1 MKGVVGQN
9 SNPSAP
15 PISNRFAE
23 ALQEERRLLIVDDEP
38 EIVEELALFLRKK
51 GFQCETAFDGQEAL
65 EKIKQDPEIAIVL
78 TDIRM
83 PGIDGL
89 ELAKRLRE
97 YWSDQRDLEVIILT
111 GHAGIDQAVEA
122 LKMGAVDFLTKP
134 VSLKYLLSTVQQ
146 ADKAICMR
154 RLDHQYR
161 VMLSEELAGRTA
173 EVKQLL
179 AEVEAVKQ
187 ELLTSHPSP
196 SVDECIKSIFLPG
209 VRYEL
214 SPVVETI
221 SGMTALL
228 EEDERIAAVDGA
240 DLYLE
245 HLAQAAREAH
255 VFTETLSD
263 LMAAMCG
270 EITVSKTAVSLEDIL
285 ADVLSVANPR
295 AAAAGVS
302 LETHIPHDLPDICGD
317 HGRIV
322 QSLTRIL
329 ESGINLAPMGGALSL
344 RAEALDQE
352 VQFRITLHGAPTA
365 LADEDAGPR
374 CGDSVKTLPH
384 LSSDRL
390 GIGYTLARRL
400 IQMLG
405 GAVRLESQPDS
416 GPTFVITLP
425 R

>member
-1 MKGVVGQN
+1 MKGVPGED
-9 SNPSAP
+9 SNPNLP
-15 PISNRFAE
+15 PGANRFAE

-51 GFQCETAFDGQEAL
+51 GFQCETAFDGEEAL
-65 EKIKQDPEIAIVL
+65 SKIKQDPAIAIVL

-89 ELAKRLRE
+89 ELAKKLRE
-97 YWSDQRDLEVIILT
+97 TWSDQRDLEVIMLT

-122 LKMGAVDFLTKP
+122 LQMGALDFLTKP

-161 VMLSEELAGRTA
+161 VMLSEELESRTA

-179 AEVEAVKQ
+179 AEVEALRQ
-187 ELLTSHPSP
+187 ELLTGHPSP
-196 SVDECIKSIFLPG
+196 SLDECMKSIFLPG
-209 VRYEL
+209 VQYEL

-221 SGMTALL
+221 FGMTALL
-228 EEDERIAAVDGA
+228 EEDERVTAIDGA

-245 HLAQAAREAH
+245 HLAQAAREAR

-263 LMAAMCG
+263 LMATMCG
-270 EITVSKTAVSLEDIL
+270 EIIVSKTPVSLEDVL
-285 ADVLSVANPR
+285 ADVLSVAGPK

-302 LETHIPHDLPDICGD
+302 LETHIPDDLPNVCGD
-317 HGRIV
+317 RGRIA

-329 ESGINLAPMGGALSL
+329 ESGVNLAPMGGALAL
-344 RAEALDQE
+344 RAEALDRE
-352 VQFRITLHGAPTA
+352 VQFRITLHGAPA
-365 LADEDAGPR
+365 APGDDDAGGR
-374 CGDSVKTLPH
+374 SADDVKALTH
-384 LSSDRL
+384 LSSERL
-390 GIGYTLARRL
+390 GIGYTLAGRL

-405 GAVRLESQPDS
+405 GTLKLESQSGS
-416 GPTFVITLP
+416 GPSFVVTLP

>member
-1 MKGVVGQN
+1 MKGVAGQI

-15 PISNRFAE
+15 PRANRFAE

-51 GFQCETAFDGQEAL
+51 GFQCETAFDGHEAL

-89 ELAKRLRE
+89 ELAKWLRE
-97 YWSDQRDLEVIILT
+97 SWNDQRDLEVIILT

-146 ADKAICMR
+146 ADKAICLR

-161 VMLSEELAGRTA
+161 VMLSEELDGRTA
-173 EVKQLL
+173 EVKQLV
-179 AEVEAVKQ
+179 AEIEALRQ
-187 ELLTSHPSP
+187 ELLTGHPSP
-196 SVDECIKSIFLPG
+196 SVVECMKSIFLPG

-214 SPVVETI
+214 GPVVETI

-228 EEDERIAAVDGA
+228 EEDERIAAIDGA

-255 VFTETLSD
+255 VFTDTLRD

-270 EITVSKTAVSLEDIL
+270 EITFSKTAVSLEDIL
-285 ADVLSVANPR
+285 ADVLSVASPR

-302 LETHIPHDLPDICGD
+302 LETHLPDDLPDICGD

-322 QSLTRIL
+322 QSLIRIL
-329 ESGINLAPMGGALSL
+329 ESGTNLAPMGGVLSL
-344 RAEALDQE
+344 RAEALDRE
-352 VQFRITLHGAPTA
+352 VRFRITLHGAPVPS
-365 LADEDAGPR
+365 ADEDAGPR
-374 CGDSVKTLPH
+374 SADAVRTLPH

-405 GAVRLESQPDS
+405 GAVGLESQPGS
-416 GPTFVITLP
+416 GPTFVVTLP

>member
-179 AEVEAVKQ
+179 AEVGAVKQ

>member
-1 MKGVVGQN
+1 MKGVPGED
-9 SNPSAP
+9 SNPNLP
-15 PISNRFAE
+15 LGGNRFAE

-51 GFQCETAFDGQEAL
+51 GFQCETAFDGEEAL
-65 EKIKQDPEIAIVL
+65 SKIKQDPAIAIVL

-89 ELAKRLRE
+89 ELAKKLRE
-97 YWSDQRDLEVIILT
+97 TWSDQRDLEVIMLT

-122 LKMGAVDFLTKP
+122 LQMGALDFLTKP

-161 VMLSEELAGRTA
+161 VMLSEELESRTA

-179 AEVEAVKQ
+179 AEVEALRQ
-187 ELLTSHPSP
+187 ELLTGHPSP
-196 SVDECIKSIFLPG
+196 SVDECMKSIFLPG
-209 VRYEL
+209 VQYEL

-221 SGMTALL
+221 AGMTALL
-228 EEDERIAAVDGA
+228 EEDERVTAIDGA

-245 HLAQAAREAH
+245 HLALAAREAR
-255 VFTETLSD
+255 VFTDTLSD
-263 LMAAMCG
+263 LMATMCG
-270 EITVSKTAVSLEDIL
+270 EIIVSKTPVSLEDVL
-285 ADVLSVANPR
+285 ADVLSVAGPK

-302 LETHIPHDLPDICGD
+302 LETHIPDDLPDVCGD
-317 HGRIV
+317 RGRIA

-329 ESGINLAPMGGALSL
+329 ESGVNLAPMGGALAL
-344 RAEALDQE
+344 RAEAFDQE
-352 VQFRITLHGAPTA
+352 VQFRITLHGAPAAPGDDDGEGRSADDVKA
-365 LADEDAGPR
+365 L
-374 CGDSVKTLPH
+374 TH
-384 LSSDRL
+384 LSSERL
-390 GIGYTLARRL
+390 GIGYTLAGRL

-405 GAVRLESQPDS
+405 GTLKLESQSGS
-416 GPTFVITLP
+416 GPSFVVTLP

>member
-1 MKGVVGQN
+1 MKGVPGEDGSLN
-9 SNPSAP
+9 TP
-15 PISNRFAE
+15 PGTNRFAE
-23 ALQEERRLLIVDDEP
+23 ALQEERHLLIVDDEP

-65 EKIKQDPEIAIVL
+65 AKISQDPAIAIVL

-89 ELAKRLRE
+89 ELARRLRE
-97 YWSDQRDLEVIILT
+97 NWTDRRDLEIIILT
-111 GHAGIDQAVEA
+111 GHAGIDHAVEA
-122 LKMGAVDFLTKP
+122 LQMGAVDFLTKP

-146 ADKAICMR
+146 ADKVICLR

-161 VMLSEELAGRTA
+161 VMLSEELESRTA
-173 EVKQLL
+173 EVKQLV
-179 AEVEAVKQ
+179 AEVEALKQ
-187 ELLTSHPSP
+187 EFLTGHPSP
-196 SVDECIKSIFLPG
+196 SVEECMKTIFLPG

-214 SPVVETI
+214 HPVVETI

-228 EEDERIAAVDGA
+228 EEDERVMAIEGA

-245 HLAQAAREAH
+245 HLAQAAREAR
-255 VFTETLSD
+255 VFTGTLSD

-270 EITVSKTAVSLEDIL
+270 EITLSKTSVSLEDVL
-285 ADVLSVANPR
+285 ADVLSVANPK
-295 AAAAGVS
+295 AAAAGVT
-302 LETHIPHDLPDICGD
+302 LETRIPDDLPNVCGD

-344 RAEALDQE
+344 GAEALDQQ
-352 VQFRITLHGAPTA
+352 VRFRITLHGAPVTTGDDDAETRSGNGVRA
-365 LADEDAGPR
+365 L
-374 CGDSVKTLPH
+374 TH

-405 GAVRLESQPDS
+405 GAVKLESNPGS
-416 GPTFVITLP
+416 GPSFVVTLP

>member
-1 MKGVVGQN
+1 MKGVAGQI

-15 PISNRFAE
+15 PRANRFAE

-51 GFQCETAFDGQEAL
+51 GFQCETAFDGHEAL

-89 ELAKRLRE
+89 ELAKWLRE
-97 YWSDQRDLEVIILT
+97 SWNDQRDLEVIILT

-146 ADKAICMR
+146 ADKAICLR

-161 VMLSEELAGRTA
+161 VMLSEELDGRTA
-173 EVKQLL
+173 EVKQLV
-179 AEVEAVKQ
+179 AEIEALRQ
-187 ELLTSHPSP
+187 ELLTGHPSP
-196 SVDECIKSIFLPG
+196 SVVECMKSIFLPG

-214 SPVVETI
+214 GPVVETI

-228 EEDERIAAVDGA
+228 EEDERIAAIDGA

-255 VFTETLSD
+255 VFTDTLRD

-270 EITVSKTAVSLEDIL
+270 EITFSKTAVSLEDIL
-285 ADVLSVANPR
+285 ADVLSVASPR

-302 LETHIPHDLPDICGD
+302 LETHLPDDLPDICGD

-322 QSLTRIL
+322 QSLIRIL
-329 ESGINLAPMGGALSL
+329 ESGTNLAPMGGVLSL
-344 RAEALDQE
+344 RAEALDRE
-352 VQFRITLHGAPTA
+352 VRFRITLHGAPVPP
-365 LADEDAGPR
+365 ADEDAGPR
-374 CGDSVKTLPH
+374 SADAVRTLPH

-405 GAVRLESQPDS
+405 GAVGLESQPGS
-416 GPTFVITLP
+416 GPTFVVTLP

>member
-1 MKGVVGQN
+1 MKGAAGN
-9 SNPSAP
+9 NNNPSAP
-15 PISNRFAE
+15 PSINRFAE

-78 TDIRM
+78 ADIRM

-89 ELAKRLRE
+89 ELAKRLKE
-97 YWSDQRDLEVIILT
+97 NWNDQRDLEVIILT

-134 VSLKYLLSTVQQ
+134 VSLKYLLNTVQQ
-146 ADKAICMR
+146 ADKAICLR

-161 VMLSEELAGRTA
+161 VMLSEELDGRTA
-173 EVKQLL
+173 EVTQLL
-179 AEVEAVKQ
+179 AEVEALRQ
-187 ELLTSHPSP
+187 ELLTGCPSP

-228 EEDERIAAVDGA
+228 EEDERIAAIDGA

-245 HLAQAAREAH
+245 HLAQASREAQ
-255 VFTETLSD
+255 VFTDTLSD

-270 EITVSKTAVSLEDIL
+270 EITLLKTAVSLEDIL
-285 ADVLSVANPR
+285 ADVLSVADPR

-302 LETHIPHDLPDICGD
+302 LETHIPDDLPDVCGD
-317 HGRIV
+317 YGRIA

-329 ESGINLAPMGGALSL
+329 ESGINLAPMAGALSL
-344 RAEALDQE
+344 RAEALEKE
-352 VQFRITLHGAPTA
+352 VQFRITVHGAPVPYT
-365 LADEDAGPR
+365 DEDAGPR
-374 CGDSVKTLPH
+374 SADAVKTLPH

-405 GAVRLESQPDS
+405 GTLKLEPQPGS
-416 GPTFVITLP
+416 GPTFVVTLP

>member
-1 MKGVVGQN
+1 MKGVPGEDH
-9 SNPSAP
+9 NPNVP
-15 PISNRFAE
+15 PGANRFAE
-23 ALQEERRLLIVDDEP
+23 ALQQERRLLIVDDEP

-51 GFQCETAFDGQEAL
+51 GFQCETAFDGEEAL
-65 EKIKQDPEIAIVL
+65 SKIKQDPAIAIVL

-89 ELAKRLRE
+89 ELAKKLRE
-97 YWSDQRDLEVIILT
+97 TWSDQRDLEVIMLT

-122 LKMGAVDFLTKP
+122 LQMGALDFLTKP

-146 ADKAICMR
+146 ADKAICLR

-161 VMLSEELAGRTA
+161 VMLSEELESRTA

-179 AEVEAVKQ
+179 AEVEALRQ
-187 ELLTSHPSP
+187 ELLTGHPSP
-196 SVDECIKSIFLPG
+196 SVDECMKSIFLPG
-209 VRYEL
+209 VQYEL

-228 EEDERIAAVDGA
+228 EEDERVTAIDGA

-245 HLAQAAREAH
+245 HLAQAVREAR

-270 EITVSKTAVSLEDIL
+270 EITVSKTPVSLEDVL
-285 ADVLSVANPR
+285 ADVLSVAGPK

-302 LETHIPHDLPDICGD
+302 LETHIPDDLPNVCGD
-317 HGRIV
+317 RGRIA

-329 ESGINLAPMGGALSL
+329 ESGVNLAPMGGALAL
-344 RAEALDQE
+344 RAEALDRE
-352 VQFRITLHGAPTA
+352 VQFRITLHGAPA
-365 LADEDAGPR
+365 APGDDDAGGR
-374 CGDSVKTLPH
+374 SADDVKALTH
-384 LSSDRL
+384 LSSERL
-390 GIGYTLARRL
+390 GIGYTLAGRL

-405 GAVRLESQPDS
+405 GTVKLESQSGS
-416 GPTFVITLP
+416 GPSFVVTLP

>member
-1 MKGVVGQN
+1 MKGVAGQN

-15 PISNRFAE
+15 PSANRFAE
-23 ALQEERRLLIVDDEP
+23 VLQEERRLLIVDDEP

-51 GFQCETAFDGQEAL
+51 GFRCETAFDGHEAL

-89 ELAKRLRE
+89 ELANRLRE
-97 YWSDQRDLEVIILT
+97 KWNDQRDLEVIILT

-146 ADKAICMR
+146 ADKAICLR

-161 VMLSEELAGRTA
+161 VMLSEELDGRTA

-179 AEVEAVKQ
+179 AEVEALRQ
-187 ELLTSHPSP
+187 ELLTGHSSP
-196 SVDECIKSIFLPG
+196 SVDECIRSVFLPG

-228 EEDERIAAVDGA
+228 EEDERIAAIDGA

-245 HLAQAAREAH
+245 HLAQAAREAQ
-255 VFTETLSD
+255 VFTDTLSD

-270 EITVSKTAVSLEDIL
+270 EITLSKTAVSLEDIL
-285 ADVLSVANPR
+285 AGVLSVANPR
-295 AAAAGVS
+295 AAAAGVI
-302 LETHIPHDLPDICGD
+302 LEAHIPDDLPDICGD
-317 HGRIV
+317 HGRIA

-344 RAEALDQE
+344 RAEALDRE
-352 VQFRITLHGAPTA
+352 VQFRITLHGAP
-365 LADEDAGPR
+365 LPPADEDSGPR
-374 CGDSVKTLPH
+374 SADAVKSLPH

-405 GAVRLESQPDS
+405 GAVKLESQPDS
-416 GPTFVITLP
+416 GPTFVVTLP

>member
-161 VMLSEELAGRTA
+161 VMLSEELDGRTA

-228 EEDERIAAVDGA
+228 EEDERIAAIDGA

-270 EITVSKTAVSLEDIL
+270 EITLSKTAVSLEDIL

-302 LETHIPHDLPDICGD
+302 LETHIPHDLPDICVD

-352 VQFRITLHGAPTA
+352 VQFRITLHGAPVA
-365 LADEDAGPR
+365 PADEDAGPR
-374 CGDSVKTLPH
+374 SADAVKTLPH

-390 GIGYTLARRL
+390 GIGYTLACRL
-400 IQMLG
+400 IQMMG
-405 GAVRLESQPDS
+405 GSVRLESRPDS
-416 GPTFVITLP
+416 GPTFVVTLP

>member
-161 VMLSEELAGRTA
+161 VMLSEELDGRTA

-221 SGMTALL
+221 SGMTSLL

-245 HLAQAAREAH
+245 HLAQASREAH

-270 EITVSKTAVSLEDIL
+270 EITLSKTAVSLEDIL

-352 VQFRITLHGAPTA
+352 VQFRITLHGAPTT

-374 CGDSVKTLPH
+374 CGDPVKTLPH